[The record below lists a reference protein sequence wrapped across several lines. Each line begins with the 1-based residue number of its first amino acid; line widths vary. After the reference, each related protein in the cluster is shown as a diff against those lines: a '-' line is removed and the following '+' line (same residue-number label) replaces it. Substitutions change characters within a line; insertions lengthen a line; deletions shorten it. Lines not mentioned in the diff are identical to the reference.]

1 MKKKKNRK
9 FFITFFHIKSVQD
22 LCICFNALVLLIM
35 LINTYM
41 FQAGLM
47 GFMIGKFKSVWFLT
61 IIYLGLCLGIQIWLV
76 VNTLLRLVIIIIIF
90 KIFLKS

>member
-1 MKKKKNRK
+1 
-9 FFITFFHIKSVQD
+9 
-22 LCICFNALVLLIM
+22 
-35 LINTYM
+35 M

-76 VNTLLRLVIIIIIF
+76 VKTLLLLVIIIIF

>member
-1 MKKKKNRK
+1 
-9 FFITFFHIKSVQD
+9 
-22 LCICFNALVLLIM
+22 
-35 LINTYM
+35 M

-76 VNTLLRLVIIIIIF
+76 VKKHFYYISYNNNF
-90 KIFLKS
+90 